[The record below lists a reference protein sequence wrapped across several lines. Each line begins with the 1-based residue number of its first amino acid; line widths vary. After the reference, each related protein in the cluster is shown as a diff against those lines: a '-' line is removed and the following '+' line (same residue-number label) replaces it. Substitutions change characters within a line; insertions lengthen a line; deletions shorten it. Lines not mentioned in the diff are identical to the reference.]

1 VTRVGR
7 VEESGLGH
15 GPRTVREGKMLIGVT
30 VVRVVGVVG
39 FTGTARRTD
48 GEGASGMVT

>member
-1 VTRVGR
+1 MPGSGR
-7 VEESGLGH
+7 NKTY
-15 GPRTVREGKMLIGVT
+15 PRTVREGKMLVGVT

-39 FTGTARRTD
+39 FTGTAGRTD